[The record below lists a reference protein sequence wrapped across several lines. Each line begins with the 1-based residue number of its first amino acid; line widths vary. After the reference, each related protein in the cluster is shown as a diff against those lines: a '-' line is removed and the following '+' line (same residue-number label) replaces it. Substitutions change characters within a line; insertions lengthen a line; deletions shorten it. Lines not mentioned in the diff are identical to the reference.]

1 VASLNKEED
10 YSVFEVWI
18 FLRSFKKEEAVEALV
33 QMIAI
38 FKDKVRRKL
47 TL

>member
-18 FLRSFKKEEAVEALV
+18 FLRSFKKKEKKNSWSIGAEDYD
-33 QMIAI
+33 I
-38 FKDKVRRKL
+38 
-47 TL
+47 